1 MSLSLGQDTLPQT
14 DKAVK
19 LEFGKDYEIVELERA
34 LGRKAYKGIG
44 LYLPRTPLIR
54 PAETITREKLDIIL
68 NNLDRCFGLD
78 NGGIAVISYKDGG
91 RK

>member
-1 MSLSLGQDTLPQT
+1 M
-14 DKAVK
+14 
-19 LEFGKDYEIVELERA
+19 
-34 LGRKAYKGIG
+34 
-44 LYLPRTPLIR
+44 IR

-68 NNLDRCFGLD
+68 NNLDRCFRLD